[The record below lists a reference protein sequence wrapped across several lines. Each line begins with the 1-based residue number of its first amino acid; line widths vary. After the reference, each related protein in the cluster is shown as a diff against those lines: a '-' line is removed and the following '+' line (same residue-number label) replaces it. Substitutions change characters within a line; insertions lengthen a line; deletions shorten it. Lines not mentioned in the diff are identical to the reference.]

1 MSTKRHQARQDAFC
15 LLFEKTFTDEDI
27 DQIIE
32 GATQTRDL
40 QVDRFTLDLAK
51 GTVEHMQ
58 EIDALIEPKLKNW
71 KLSRLSRV
79 SLSVLRMA
87 VYELKY
93 LTDIPAGVTINEAV
107 ELNQTVCQRQMSTL
121 CQRCT
126 RRCCQRFGPHRIG
139 SAKNRIIK
147 TG

>member
-40 QVDRFTLDLAK
+40 KVDRFTLDLAK
-51 GTVEHMQ
+51 GTVEHVQ

-79 SLSVLRMA
+79 SLSVLRMS

-107 ELNQTVCQRQMSTL
+107 EL
-121 CQRCT
+121 
-126 RRCCQRFGPHRIG
+126 
-139 SAKNRIIK
+139 AKQYAGDDEYAFVNGVLGAVAKDLGR
-147 TG
+147 TE

>member
-40 QVDRFTLDLAK
+40 KVDRFTLDLAK
-51 GTVEHMQ
+51 GTVEHVQ

-79 SLSVLRMA
+79 SLSVLRMS

-107 ELNQTVCQRQMSTL
+107 EL
-121 CQRCT
+121 
-126 RRCCQRFGPHRIG
+126 
-139 SAKNRIIK
+139 AKQYAGDDEYAFVNGVLGAIAKDLGR
-147 TG
+147 TE

>member
-40 QVDRFTLDLAK
+40 QGDRFTLDLAK
-51 GTVEHMQ
+51 GTVEHLQ

-107 ELNQTVCQRQMSTL
+107 ELTKQYASDDEYAFVNGVL
-121 CQRCT
+121 
-126 RRCCQRFGPHRIG
+126 GAV
-139 SAKNRIIK
+139 AKDLGR
-147 TG
+147 TE

>member
-107 ELNQTVCQRQMSTL
+107 ELTKQYASDDEYA
-121 CQRCT
+121 
-126 RRCCQRFGPHRIG
+126 F
-139 SAKNRIIK
+139 AKDLGR
-147 TG
+147 TE

>member
-79 SLSVLRMA
+79 
-87 VYELKY
+87 YELKY

-107 ELNQTVCQRQMSTL
+107 ELTKQYASDDEYAFVNGVL
-121 CQRCT
+121 
-126 RRCCQRFGPHRIG
+126 GAV
-139 SAKNRIIK
+139 AKDLGR
-147 TG
+147 TE

>member
-58 EIDALIEPKLKNW
+58 EIDALIEPKLKTG
-71 KLSRLSRV
+71 S
-79 SLSVLRMA
+79 SLACLAFPFRFCA
-87 VYELKY
+87 WR
-93 LTDIPAGVTINEAV
+93 
-107 ELNQTVCQRQMSTL
+107 CMS
-121 CQRCT
+121 
-126 RRCCQRFGPHRIG
+126 
-139 SAKNRIIK
+139 
-147 TG
+147 

>member
-51 GTVEHMQ
+51 GTVEHLQ
-58 EIDALIEPKLKNW
+58 EIDALFSHRSGVDELALAW
-71 KLSRLSRV
+71 KRV
-79 SLSVLRMA
+79 
-87 VYELKY
+87 
-93 LTDIPAGVTINEAV
+93 
-107 ELNQTVCQRQMSTL
+107 
-121 CQRCT
+121 
-126 RRCCQRFGPHRIG
+126 
-139 SAKNRIIK
+139 
-147 TG
+147 

>member
-107 ELNQTVCQRQMSTL
+107 ELTKQYANDDESALVNGVLGAVAKDLGRPEKYL
-121 CQRCT
+121 
-126 RRCCQRFGPHRIG
+126 HRIE
-139 SAKNRIIK
+139 S
-147 TG
+147 

>member
-40 QVDRFTLDLAK
+40 QVDHFTLDLAK

-107 ELNQTVCQRQMSTL
+107 IDRYNMTDSPVNY
-121 CQRCT
+121 
-126 RRCCQRFGPHRIG
+126 RF
-139 SAKNRIIK
+139 
-147 TG
+147 

>member
-107 ELNQTVCQRQMSTL
+107 ELAKKYSMQEDAAYINGVL
-121 CQRCT
+121 GA
-126 RRCCQRFGPHRIG
+126 FAKAHR
-139 SAKNRIIK
+139 
-147 TG
+147 TGDEQ

>member
-40 QVDRFTLDLAK
+40 KVDRFTLDLAK
-51 GTVEHMQ
+51 GTAEHVQ

-79 SLSVLRMA
+79 SLSVLRMS

-107 ELNQTVCQRQMSTL
+107 EL
-121 CQRCT
+121 
-126 RRCCQRFGPHRIG
+126 
-139 SAKNRIIK
+139 AKQYAGDDEYAFVNGVLGAVAKDLGR
-147 TG
+147 TE